1 MNNTSKNLTLNLP
14 LWSYQMRRDSKLVMK
29 SRQDLEHQLIVRTFK
44 DEAFKQT
51 LLANPTAVVEQELGN
66 ELAAGTQVRILEET
80 ASTLYFVLPSNPYP
94 GLSEA
99 ELLAAVSMTYEELAG
114 WMLDQQGH
122 CWLDENS
129 SVASIVRAWKDETF
143 KQQLLSQPAVAIS
156 QVSGTSLPADVEIRA
171 VEETAN
177 ALYIVLPK
185 MAAVQDAML
194 VAGWVAP
201 VVSSGELALD
211 VAATASD
218 LAETALNLTPEQV
231 ASIDT
236 PGEQASLLTLL
247 DVADGNNDGRID
259 LPAGT
264 VVDLSPPLAE
274 GNTITLTEDINGTIN
289 PDGTFTPDPIET

>member
-1 MNNTSKNLTLNLP
+1 
-14 LWSYQMRRDSKLVMK
+14 
-29 SRQDLEHQLIVRTFK
+29 
-44 DEAFKQT
+44 
-51 LLANPTAVVEQELGN
+51 
-66 ELAAGTQVRILEET
+66 
-80 ASTLYFVLPSNPYP
+80 
-94 GLSEA
+94 
-99 ELLAAVSMTYEELAG
+99 
-114 WMLDQQGH
+114 
-122 CWLDENS
+122 
-129 SVASIVRAWKDETF
+129 
-143 KQQLLSQPAVAIS
+143 
-156 QVSGTSLPADVEIRA
+156 
-171 VEETAN
+171 ETAN

-231 ASIDT
+231 NSIDT

-289 PDGTFTPDPIET
+289 PDGTFTPDPIEA